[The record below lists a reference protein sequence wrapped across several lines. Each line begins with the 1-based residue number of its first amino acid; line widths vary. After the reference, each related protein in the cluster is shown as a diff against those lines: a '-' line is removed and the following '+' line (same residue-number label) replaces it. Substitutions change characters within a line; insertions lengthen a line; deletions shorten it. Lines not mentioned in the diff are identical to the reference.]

1 MGEILELKNISKKY
15 GDTKVLDNINFKI
28 NNNEFFTILGSSGSG
43 KSTIIRMIG
52 GFTKPSAGE
61 IIFENKFINDEPIF
75 KRPFNTV
82 FQDYAL
88 FPNMNVFDNVGF
100 GLKIKN
106 INKDEIK
113 KKVLDVLAVVGLEN
127 FSNRMPQELSG
138 GQQQRVA
145 LARAIICEPKI
156 ILLDEPLGALDAD
169 CETTNAIIFKRNSKK
184 NTNYIYIYYS

>member
-1 MGEILELKNISKKY
+1 MSEILELKNVSKQY
-15 GDTKVLDNINFKI
+15 GNTKVLDNINFKI

-52 GFTKPSAGE
+52 GFTKPSTGE
-61 IIFENKFINDEPIF
+61 IIYENKMINDEPIF

-113 KKVLDVLAVVGLEN
+113 KK
-127 FSNRMPQELSG
+127 S
-138 GQQQRVA
+138 
-145 LARAIICEPKI
+145 
-156 ILLDEPLGALDAD
+156 
-169 CETTNAIIFKRNSKK
+169 
-184 NTNYIYIYYS
+184 

>member
-1 MGEILELKNISKKY
+1 MSEILELKNISKSY
-15 GDTKVLDNINFKI
+15 GSTTVLENISFKI

-52 GFTKPSAGE
+52 GFTKPSSGE
-61 IIFENKFINDEPIF
+61 IIFANKNINDEPIF

-106 INKDEIK
+106 KSKEEIK
-113 KKVLDVLAVVGLEN
+113 KM
-127 FSNRMPQELSG
+127 S
-138 GQQQRVA
+138 
-145 LARAIICEPKI
+145 
-156 ILLDEPLGALDAD
+156 
-169 CETTNAIIFKRNSKK
+169 
-184 NTNYIYIYYS
+184 